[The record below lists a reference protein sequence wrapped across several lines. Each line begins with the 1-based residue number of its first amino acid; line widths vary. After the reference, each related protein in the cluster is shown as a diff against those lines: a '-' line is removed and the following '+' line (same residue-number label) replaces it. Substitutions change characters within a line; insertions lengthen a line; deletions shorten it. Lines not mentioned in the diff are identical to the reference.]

1 MIRKRAKARA
11 ALVCLVMFLGCDTM
25 PTIAAES
32 QTKDPLADAILA
44 RVRER
49 LTPASASTADLEASR
64 IRAFTQSVAS
74 LVVYKTPSDRL
85 QAAAL
90 AAIDSASERP
100 ATASDLVRAA
110 IVGVLDSIGHG
121 AKLVNM
127 RDALQLQ
134 RPITSFRDV
143 GNIRVI
149 SPAFTPERGTFGCD
163 GFNQYFDLSD
173 SRVTGLILDLRG
185 NQGGSPQMA
194 VCIAD
199 FFVGPGV
206 PIFTI
211 QTNHGRDRLDSQAT
225 SRRLPSSLPVAIF
238 IDKETN
244 SGALGFAAALQ
255 DQQRALIVGEQTRQI
270 EDYVL
275 NLMPTPKGQDTYML
289 PVGELLHSDGRAL
302 AVTGVRIDIAAQ
314 PSDDDAMLRAA
325 RKAFDDRKR

>member
-1 MIRKRAKARA
+1 MSRHVSWLRHHA
-11 ALVCLVMFLGCDTM
+11 
-25 PTIAAES
+25 TIAAES

-134 RPITSFRDV
+134 RPITTFRDV

-194 VCIAD
+194 FASRIFSWGQECRFSRFKPITDATVWIHKRPHGDCHHRSRWQYSSTKKRIAEPLASPQH
-199 FFVGPGV
+199 FR
-206 PIFTI
+206 I
-211 QTNHGRDRLDSQAT
+211 
-225 SRRLPSSLPVAIF
+225 SS
-238 IDKETN
+238 
-244 SGALGFAAALQ
+244 
-255 DQQRALIVGEQTRQI
+255 
-270 EDYVL
+270 
-275 NLMPTPKGQDTYML
+275 
-289 PVGELLHSDGRAL
+289 
-302 AVTGVRIDIAAQ
+302 
-314 PSDDDAMLRAA
+314 A
-325 RKAFDDRKR
+325 R